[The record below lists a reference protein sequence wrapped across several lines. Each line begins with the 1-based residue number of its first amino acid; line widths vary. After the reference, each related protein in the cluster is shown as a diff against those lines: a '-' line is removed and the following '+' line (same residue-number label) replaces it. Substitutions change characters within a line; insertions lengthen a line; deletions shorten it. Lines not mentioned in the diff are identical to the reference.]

1 MDYLYILREALVW
14 IITIFWLYQILVS
27 LCSLVKIK
35 DKPLKVKKDHR
46 FMAIIPAH
54 NEEMVVGN
62 LIESLKRQDY
72 NKELYDIYVIADN
85 CTDNTAKIAREAGA
99 IVYERFDPN
108 KKTKG
113 YALDWF
119 LKQKIQED
127 APYDAFFV
135 FDADNIVDKNFIK
148 NMNKKLC
155 QGEEVVQGYRD
166 IKNPS
171 DNWITAGYA
180 LFYWT
185 MHRFYHLA
193 RYNLGLSPLLNG
205 TGFMVKFDIV
215 KPQGW
220 DTVTLT
226 EDIEFSLKRII
237 QGKRLGWATDAI
249 VYDEQPTGFKQ
260 SWSQRSR
267 WTVGHMQCI
276 KEYTK
281 SLAVAAKENKTM
293 MNFDGLLYIVGS
305 IPMFIITI
313 VLLLTNF
320 LMYAGDAM
328 TNAELIENILK
339 YLIPTFLLPIGTSL
353 IAMLLD
359 GRTIKPMIK
368 GLICYPLFMGSWL
381 LINFKCLFKRETT
394 WEKINHLR
402 NIKIADV
409 SEEQIETV
417 EVEKI

>member
-14 IITIFWLYQILVS
+14 TITIFWLYQILIS

-35 DKPLKVKKDHR
+35 DKPLKVNKNHR

-54 NEEMVVGN
+54 NEEAVVGN
-62 LIESLKRQDY
+62 LIESLKNQNYD
-72 NKELYDIYVIADN
+72 KDLYDIYVIADN
-85 CTDNTAKIAREAGA
+85 CTDNTAKVAKEAGA
-99 IVYERFDPN
+99 IVYKRFDET

-119 LKQKIQED
+119 LKQKIEEN
-127 APYDAFFV
+127 APYDAFFI
-135 FDADNIVDKNFIK
+135 FDADNIVHPDFIK

-155 QGEEVVQGYRD
+155 QGEDVVQGYRD
-166 IKNPS
+166 IKNPTDS
-171 DNWITAGYA
+171 WITAGYA
-180 LFYWT
+180 LFYWS

-205 TGFMVKFDIV
+205 TGFMVKFDVV

-237 QGKRLGWATDAI
+237 KGKRLGWATDAI
-249 VYDEQPTGFKQ
+249 CYDEQPVGFKQ

-267 WTVGHMQCI
+267 WTVGHIQCI

-281 SLAVAAKENKTM
+281 QLAVAAKENKTM
-293 MNFDGLLYIVGS
+293 MNFDGLLYILGS
-305 IPMFIITI
+305 IPMFIVTL
-313 VLLLTNF
+313 VLLGTNF
-320 LMYAGDAM
+320 LMYAGDGM
-328 TNAELIENILK
+328 TKLELFENILR
-339 YLIPTFLLPIGTSL
+339 YLIPTFILPIITAA
-353 IAMLLD
+353 IAMFLD
-359 GRTIKPMIK
+359 KRPIKPMVK
-368 GLICYPLFMGSWL
+368 GLLCYPLFMGSWL

-402 NIKIADV
+402 SIKISDV
-409 SEEQIETV
+409 EQEIE
-417 EVEKI
+417 